1 MSDLIDDVART
12 STGLRA
18 ALFDELDR
26 IRKGESDAKRANAIV
41 RISDG
46 IIRIVK
52 MDLEVQKH
60 ISTLPVGRKPV
71 DGVFDI
77 PGTVNLGA
85 HTEVHTETEQ
95 S

>member
-1 MSDLIDDVART
+1 MTVPAIADITRT
-12 STGLRA
+12 STGLRE

-60 ISTLPVGRKPV
+60 IGTLPPADRPSS
-71 DGVFDI
+71 DAMIEI
-77 PGTVNLGA
+77 PGTVNLG
-85 HTEVHTETEQ
+85 VQ
-95 S
+95 SKKK